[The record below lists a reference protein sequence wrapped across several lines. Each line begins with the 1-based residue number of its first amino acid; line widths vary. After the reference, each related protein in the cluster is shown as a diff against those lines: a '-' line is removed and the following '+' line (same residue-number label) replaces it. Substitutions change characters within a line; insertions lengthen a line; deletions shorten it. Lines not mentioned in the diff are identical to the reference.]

1 VLPGEFIPIA
11 EETGSILAI
20 GEWVLRTACE
30 EAARWQRPLKL
41 SVNIAGAQLAQ
52 PELPRL
58 VHGILLETGMPA
70 ARLEL
75 EITEASIIDD
85 LHGTLQVLRQLKM
98 LGVAI
103 AMDDYG
109 TGYSSLS
116 TLQKF
121 AFDKIKIDRS
131 FVEGVGADRTSSAIV
146 KATIL
151 LANSLDITVLAEG
164 VESQEHLDF
173 LRKAGC
179 AEVQGFLFG
188 RPQPASEIT
197 GLVGCSVSEP
207 GRQPAGKRKAGKAKN
222 LTYADVLV
230 LPARVCSKAV

>member
-11 EETGSILAI
+11 EETGLILPI
-20 GEWVLRTACE
+20 GEWVLRSACA
-30 EAARWQRPLKL
+30 EAARWAKPLKL
-41 SVNIAGAQLAQ
+41 SVNIAAAQLSQ
-52 PELPRL
+52 SNLPRI
-58 VHGILLETGMPA
+58 VHEALLETGLSP

-85 LHGTLQVLRQLKM
+85 LHGTLQILRRLKL

-109 TGYSSLS
+109 TGYASLS

-121 AFDKIKIDRS
+121 PFDKIKIDRS
-131 FVEGVGADRTSSAIV
+131 FVEGVGTDRASTAIV

-164 VESQEHLDF
+164 VERQEHLDF
-173 LRKAGC
+173 LREQGC
-179 AEVQGFLFG
+179 SEVQGYLFG

-197 GLVGCSVSEP
+197 GLVGGRGRTGNERRAP
-207 GRQPAGKRKAGKAKN
+207 GNAYAEIFPPPA
-222 LTYADVLV
+222 L
-230 LPARVCSKAV
+230 ARSMAF